1 VRGKEPRRWWR
12 GIGGH
17 RLGGVAGSKAVSDNH
32 GWALEANG
40 WRMEAAPDDRGWV
53 LEGDAQ
59 AASDGSLSTDA
70 AASMEQS
77 RLGARGAAA
86 VSMEQSR
93 LGAGGAEDVTERHQH
108 VLEKPFGSF
117 IKLAS
122 RRYVELVFADFTFLS
137 ATVLEEWSISPSR
150 VTSRCAIHFGE
161 PGTHAHMVHAQS
173 T

>member
-1 VRGKEPRRWWR
+1 
-12 GIGGH
+12 
-17 RLGGVAGSKAVSDNH
+17 VAGSKAVSDNR

-40 WRMEAAPDDRGWV
+40 WQMEAAPDDRGWV

-59 AASDGSLSTDA
+59 AASDDSLSTDA
-70 AASMEQS
+70 AA
-77 RLGARGAAA
+77 
-86 VSMEQSR
+86 SMEQSR

-137 ATVLEEWSISPSR
+137 ATVLEEWSISP
-150 VTSRCAIHFGE
+150 
-161 PGTHAHMVHAQS
+161 
-173 T
+173 